1 MSATEEAQEFGDYMV
16 AKEKERAERPVLV
29 REFMA
34 ADLAVEGRTGRM
46 VALRADVVTDV
57 SLTEWVST
65 PRAIPDDQYDAAR
78 ACFD

>member
-1 MSATEEAQEFGDYMV
+1 VPTARDRVLATRFGIH
-16 AKEKERAERPVLV
+16 
-29 REFMA
+29 A